1 MVAELGTGPNG
12 AMRGATTRA
21 RAKTLGS
28 VRAHRATSQRIRAV
42 SEQPRL
48 HKAEYGHVSI
58 KFAVSKV
65 VEFGSRLMI
74 VGSTDN
80 LGQWD
85 AGQALA
91 LEWSD
96 GHVWQGEIDVPLS
109 DLLNP
114 TATAT
119 ATATDDPDAS
129 GVVRNQTALEYKYV
143 IQSKDGAVHWMEGEN
158 LHIPAIEY
166 GTKALIVQ
174 DSWGFGYREIQFER
188 LAEESLLE
196 LLKQE
201 EKSTRNALGS
211 MVDQAMRDLAN
222 TLLYC
227 EGVSQRAQRTDG
239 NVLNADRE
247 LAAAATRATQILRA
261 NEALFYLDSV

>member
-1 MVAELGTGPNG
+1 M
-12 AMRGATTRA
+12 
-21 RAKTLGS
+21 
-28 VRAHRATSQRIRAV
+28 
-42 SEQPRL
+42 
-48 HKAEYGHVSI
+48 SI

-74 VGSTDN
+74 VGSTDS

-85 AGQALA
+85 ASQAMA

-96 GHVWQGEIDVPLS
+96 GHVWQGEIDVPLR
-109 DLLNP
+109 DLINATP
-114 TATAT
+114 TDDP
-119 ATATDDPDAS
+119 DDPDAS
-129 GVVRNQTALEYKYV
+129 GVVRNQAALEYKYV
-143 IQSKDGAVHWMEGEN
+143 IQAKDGGVHWMDGEN

-166 GTKALIVQ
+166 GTTALVVQ

-201 EKSTRNALGS
+201 EKSTRSALGS
-211 MVDQAMRDLAN
+211 MVDQAMSDLAN
-222 TLLYC
+222 TLVYC
-227 EGVSQRAQRTDG
+227 EGVSARVPQTDS

-247 LAAAATRATQILRA
+247 LAAATMRATQILRA
-261 NEALFYLDSV
+261 SEALFYLDSV